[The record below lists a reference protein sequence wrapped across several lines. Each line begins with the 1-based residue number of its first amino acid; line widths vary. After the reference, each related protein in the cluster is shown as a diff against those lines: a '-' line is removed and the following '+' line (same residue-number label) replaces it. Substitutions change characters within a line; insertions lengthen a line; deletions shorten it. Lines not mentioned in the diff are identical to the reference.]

1 MILGTS
7 MSENFKCSEFDELT
21 GGYSQKLTLSGGHIS
36 EIAFTA
42 EYALKHQNI
51 RTVLLDIT
59 TRSFILPGSRFK
71 LQRGLY
77 EDSIPLPDR
86 ISNMLSLETMV
97 RNLNN
102 LSKSTSFDRD
112 KNYSWSSLAP
122 CGMKHFSKYMIEKE
136 DVWQKSVLDLKKYNA
151 SEVQELIDKYLV
163 ALVCKHPEVTFYIYF
178 PPYSAIEF
186 SFDPQI
192 YADFRKIIMDA
203 LLHFDNV
210 KLYDFQAAKEI
221 ICDFNNYKDTLH
233 YSEEIN
239 SWIIYQLNSDKFLVT
254 AENRYDFERKFN
266 DLMRKFDKEKA
277 FDELRQYYK
286 EHSK

>member
-1 MILGTS
+1 MA
-7 MSENFKCSEFDELT
+7 
-21 GGYSQKLTLSGGHIS
+21 KLTKKDFLKDTIKHI
-36 EIAFTA
+36 
-42 EYALKHQNI
+42 
-51 RTVLLDIT
+51 
-59 TRSFILPGSRFK
+59 
-71 LQRGLY
+71 
-77 EDSIPLPDR
+77 
-86 ISNMLSLETMV
+86 
-97 RNLNN
+97 
-102 LSKSTSFDRD
+102 
-112 KNYSWSSLAP
+112 
-122 CGMKHFSKYMIEKE
+122 
-136 DVWQKSVLDLKKYNA
+136 DLKKYNA